1 MSRLAPTGSI
11 SDSQIGVYA
20 FGRSST
26 AEFSLSS
33 SLQQGLYGTI
43 FVNNLGLQWQGF
55 NKVTTA
61 TNISMSAWNGY
72 AVSKTVSLGS
82 EAGDSTAACENIGGA
97 TTVYVDNNADL
108 TKTDWTID
116 DVVGSGTYAYSDAQ
130 GTAAFSGLD
139 LYYGYAII
147 GGNYAVRIDDGGLV
161 SECTECP

>member
-11 SDSQIGVYA
+11 SGSQIGVYA
-20 FGRSST
+20 FSRSPT

-43 FVNNLGLQWQGF
+43 FVNNSGLQWPGY

-72 AVSKTVSLGS
+72 AVSKAVSLGP
-82 EAGDSTAACENIGGA
+82 EAPDPNTACENVGGQY
-97 TTVYVDNNADL
+97 TVYVDNNADL
-108 TKTDWTID
+108 TKSDWTID
-116 DVVGSGTYAYSDAQ
+116 DVVGSGTFAYTDTQ
-130 GTAAFSGLD
+130 GTVTFNGGDA
-139 LYYGYAII
+139 YYAYAII
-147 GGNYAVRIDDGGLV
+147 GGNYSVRLDDGGLA

>member
-11 SDSQIGVYA
+11 SGSQIGVYA

-43 FVNNLGLQWQGF
+43 FVNNSGLQWQGF

-72 AVSKTVSLGS
+72 AKSKTVSLGK
-82 EAGDSTAACENIGGA
+82 EQIDATAACNDVGGFY
-97 TTVYVDNNADL
+97 TVYVDNNANL
-108 TKTDWTID
+108 SESSWAIG
-116 DVVGSGTYAYSDAQ
+116 DVVGAGTYAYSNTQ
-130 GTAAFSGLD
+130 GTTGFFGGYSF
-139 LYYGYAII
+139 YGYAII
-147 GGNYAVRIDDGGLV
+147 GGNYAVRIDDGGLA

>member
-11 SDSQIGVYA
+11 SGSQIGVYA

-43 FVNNLGLQWQGF
+43 FVNNSGLQWQGF

-72 AVSKTVSLGS
+72 AVSKTVSLGK
-82 EAGDSTAACENIGGA
+82 EQIDATAACNDVGGFY
-97 TTVYVDNNADL
+97 TVYVDNNANL
-108 TKTDWTID
+108 SESSWAIG
-116 DVVGSGTYAYSDAQ
+116 DVLGSGTYAYSNTQ
-130 GTAAFSGLD
+130 GTTGFFGGDSF
-139 LYYGYAII
+139 YGYAII